1 MVCPAENTASLA
13 GAWPPGETLMR
24 LIQNI
29 LACPGGTRMRKEGKL
44 LGRQVQNLKRHQKLG
59 HRDNL
64 FFSLSF
70 FIKMEITYHKTRPSR
85 VSSSGGFCGITSLC
99 NHHQ

>member
-1 MVCPAENTASLA
+1 MVCPAENR
-13 GAWPPGETLMR
+13 AWPPEETLMR
-24 LIQNI
+24 LIQKD

-44 LGRQVQNLKRHQKLG
+44 CGGLCVQNLKRHQKLG
-59 HRDNL
+59 HQDNL

-85 VSSSGGFCGITSLC
+85 VSSSVGFCGITTLC
-99 NHHQ
+99 NHHH